1 MASGSKS
8 LPAEIFAFLTVQ
20 NGDALGAVATDPA
33 PRFIRPRSQY
43 FQAAE
48 CGKDN
53 RCRAFTFVRKKS
65 EFWLKDRIG
74 RTESRPGVEL
84 GTSSVRGRARCSV
97 PCRRRA

>member
-1 MASGSKS
+1 MKGKS
-8 LPAEIFAFLTVQ
+8 LPARFAFLTVQ
-20 NGDALGAVATDPA
+20 NGDALGAAHGPCPEVYQTT
-33 PRFIRPRSQY
+33 FSV
-43 FQAAE
+43 FSAAE